1 MPGSSASLVLRSTAM
16 VIASARSGR
25 VTSTV
30 ATIAVGAIGSE
41 ADGSAAAGSADA
53 TTATDWSRAAMAVA
67 RSAGTAGVETS

>member
-30 ATIAVGAIGSE
+30 ATMAVGAIGRE
-41 ADGSAAAGSADA
+41 ADGSPDASADA